1 MANITFMSGW
11 LCSFEL
17 IATLTT
23 QIPWASSNDS
33 FHLAL
38 YRFALELIL
47 PHSGRSVTHPH
58 L

>member
-1 MANITFMSGW
+1 MSGW

-23 QIPWASSNDS
+23 QIPWMSSNDS

-47 PHSGRSVTHPH
+47 PHSGQSVTHPH